1 MKKVAYLSLV
11 ALFLFLGVKANAS
24 VSFDEAF
31 SKANSKPMLV
41 LVYADW
47 ADNYEVFLEKFRGL
61 EQEFGDEFNYV
72 ELDIAKPEAKS
83 FNARY
88 HIYPNLPY
96 ILMYRDGGKVSRY
109 IQRNCAINE
118 SCMVPRI
125 RSFAR

>member
-1 MKKVAYLSLV
+1 MKKVAYLLLV
-11 ALFLFLGVKANAS
+11 ALFLFLGVRANAS

-61 EQEFGDEFNYV
+61 ESEFGDEFNYV

-118 SCMVPRI
+118 SCMIPRI
-125 RSFAR
+125 RSFAK

>member
-1 MKKVAYLSLV
+1 MRKIAYLLLV

-31 SKANSKPMLV
+31 SNLSSKPMLV
-41 LVYADW
+41 LVYAEW
-47 ADNYEVFLEKFRGL
+47 ADNYQTFLEKFRAL
-61 EQEFGDEFNYV
+61 ESEFGNEFNYV

-96 ILMYRDGGKVSRY
+96 VLMYRDGGKVSRY

-118 SCMVPRI
+118 SCMIPRI

>member
-1 MKKVAYLSLV
+1 MKKIAYLLLV

-24 VSFDEAF
+24 VSFEEAF

-41 LVYADW
+41 LVYAEW
-47 ADNYEVFLEKFRGL
+47 ADNYQVYLDKFRNLEK
-61 EQEFGDEFNYV
+61 EFGDEYNYV

-96 ILMYRDGGKVSRY
+96 VLMYRDGGKVSRY

-118 SCMVPRI
+118 SCMVSRI
-125 RSFAR
+125 RSFAK